1 MAAMPLV
8 SSDPHAH
15 LRPVYRRL
23 ASDRTFALVST
34 EAQFALLV
42 EAEDVRRRRSAR
54 PSGWRRST
62 ARADIA

>member
-42 EAEDVRRRRSAR
+42 EAADVRRPAKREAERLAAKH
-54 PSGWRRST
+54 GQG
-62 ARADIA
+62 

>member
-1 MAAMPLV
+1 MAAMPVV

-42 EAEDVRRRRSAR
+42 EAEDVRRLAKREAERLAAKH
-54 PSGWRRST
+54 GQG
-62 ARADIA
+62 